1 MFGHRQAIG
10 DGRVYPITTD
20 FNSKSKS
27 YYSGAVVTICDCCF
41 NFGYLLHDLSSTYW
55 VAGSVS
61 SYPIVSEIRFC
72 ITLGS
77 FKASCKYRILN

>member
-10 DGRVYPITTD
+10 DGRVYPKTTD

-41 NFGYLLHDLSSTYW
+41 NFGYLLHELSSTYW

-61 SYPIVSEIRFC
+61 SHPIVSENQ
-72 ITLGS
+72 
-77 FKASCKYRILN
+77 ILHYTR